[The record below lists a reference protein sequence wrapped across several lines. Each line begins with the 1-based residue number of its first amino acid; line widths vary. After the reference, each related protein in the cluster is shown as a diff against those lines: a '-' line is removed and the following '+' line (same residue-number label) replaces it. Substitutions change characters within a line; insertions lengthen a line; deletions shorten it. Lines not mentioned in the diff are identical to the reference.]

1 MKNIS
6 LRVMDEED
14 FRTYFENKIERY
26 SNVLSENV
34 HEEGED
40 PFSKAVKQLNNLLPQ
55 GKNTPNHHLFNIY
68 KVDQIIGFV
77 WLKVEAEKKSAFLYE
92 IYIFEE
98 YRAKGFGSAV
108 INNIEEWLKEKGIHY
123 FKLHVFG
130 SKTEAFKLYERLGF
144 GIAGIN
150 MLKLIH

>member
-55 GKNTPNHHLFNIY
+55 Y
-68 KVDQIIGFV
+68 
-77 WLKVEAEKKSAFLYE
+77 A
-92 IYIFEE
+92 
-98 YRAKGFGSAV
+98 
-108 INNIEEWLKEKGIHY
+108 
-123 FKLHVFG
+123 
-130 SKTEAFKLYERLGF
+130 
-144 GIAGIN
+144 
-150 MLKLIH
+150 